1 VSQRLDALIRALQL
15 LPGVGVKSASRMA
28 YQLLSHDRQAALGLA
43 QAIELACLEVKHCEW
58 CHTLSESRLCTTC
71 SDHTRNAGQLCVV
84 ETPADQAAI
93 EKTGLFKGLY
103 FVLMGRINPLGTASR
118 NKQTLEALAS
128 RMQMSDAMA
137 VQEVIVATNF
147 TAEGE
152 AAAYAISEML
162 KPLQVQ
168 VTRLARGV
176 PIGSELEFVDLSTI
190 AHALTDR
197 R

>member
-1 VSQRLDALIRALQL
+1 
-15 LPGVGVKSASRMA
+15 
-28 YQLLSHDRQAALGLA
+28 
-43 QAIELACLEVKHCEW
+43 
-58 CHTLSESRLCTTC
+58 
-71 SDHTRNAGQLCVV
+71 
-84 ETPADQAAI
+84 
-93 EKTGLFKGLY
+93 
-103 FVLMGRINPLGTASR
+103 MGRINPLGTASR